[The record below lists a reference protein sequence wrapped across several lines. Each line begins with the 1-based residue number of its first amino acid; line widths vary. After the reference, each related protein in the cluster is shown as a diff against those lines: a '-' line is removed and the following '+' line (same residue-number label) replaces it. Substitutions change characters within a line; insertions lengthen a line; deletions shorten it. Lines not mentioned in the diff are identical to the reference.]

1 MTARRG
7 WRASGDPARLYLF
20 SVHFDLRALLCLC
33 LTSPGPSSESMWAV
47 LAVCGQV
54 HIRGACFD
62 TPDEPAGRRWRTTQA
77 GVSRRLIG
85 ADRSVT
91 RHTWQP
97 AKISSAA
104 VRPRTHSVLAS
115 TDTTRQAE
123 DAGAFDQDLTMWCV
137 SCLRES
143 LIQKEPRVARV
154 RSPRCSAE
162 RRVRSRYLV
171 QLTISVHNGV
181 VESHLENI
189 ERDPMLL
196 GSPLGSLEYAR
207 PYG

>member
-1 MTARRG
+1 MPSACTCSLYTLTCLRCFACV
-7 WRASGDPARLYLF
+7 SPRLAWTFLGIDAGGAGG
-20 SVHFDLRALLCLC
+20 VVRCLRF
-33 LTSPGPSSESMWAV
+33 G
-47 LAVCGQV
+47 V

-104 VRPRTHSVLAS
+104 VRPSTHSVLAS

-137 SCLRES
+137 SCLRNS
-143 LIQKEPRVARV
+143 LTRKAPRVARV

-162 RRVRSRYLV
+162 RRVRRRYLV